1 MQTGTYMSKPKS
13 TVTIIYQHPA
23 GKPPIFRSDLDAA
36 VWAVAVGAYAT
47 IPAAQAAYAALRQRY
62 PIATRVHWL
71 THVGDVLNQQR
82 KAAPTAQN
90 RPGRAKSVAKSKP
103 TKT

>member
-1 MQTGTYMSKPKS
+1 MSKPKS

-36 VWAVAVGAYAT
+36 VWSVAVGAYAT
-47 IPAAQAAYAALRQRY
+47 IPKAQAAYAALRERY

-71 THVGDVLNQQR
+71 THVGNILTRQR
-82 KAAPTAQN
+82 KQAPTAQN
-90 RPGRAKSVAKSKP
+90 EPGKAKSVAKPKY
-103 TKT
+103 TRTRKNA